1 MYTNVWFPL
10 PSVTWVK
17 YMHQYVTHETSQG
30 KGDKWTKYLSLG
42 PLFTEKEVNLKN
54 DMSGLIVNG

>member
-1 MYTNVWFPL
+1 MDTNVWLPL

-17 YMHQYVTHETSQG
+17 YMHKYETSQG

-42 PLFTEKEVNLKN
+42 PRFTEKDVNFKH
-54 DMSGLIVNG
+54 DTGGLIVNG